1 MFVYN
6 ANFFCLF
13 FHQGGPLSI
22 FSWLTLYNSNL
33 FFRKIKTNDLLK
45 TPSEVEILFFDCLI
59 RLIHQQLMSSKLVNT
74 IFNVQICRPIQQIC
88 VILNRK
94 TQRLMQRTFRG

>member
-6 ANFFCLF
+6 ANFFFLF

-45 TPSEVEILFFDCLI
+45 TSSEVEILFFDCLI

-74 IFNVQICRPIQQIC
+74 IFNVQICRSIQQIC

-94 TQRLMQRTFRG
+94 AQRLMQQTFRG